1 MRPVN
6 KAYYA
11 GFTVLIVLLLGFAWV
26 YRQSIMSQLN
36 TQIRG
41 QFTVAER
48 LDQFGTS
55 ATQRLQV
62 YFQQANLDFPPP
74 KIALLAFK
82 DSKQLQL
89 YAPNKQGAWQWV
101 HTYPIQAAS
110 GGLGPKL
117 REGDKQVPEGLYQVE
132 LLNPN
137 SLFHVSLRL
146 NYPNA
151 FDKQMAALDGREQL
165 GGDIMIHGKAK
176 SIGCLAMGDP
186 AAEEY
191 PQGTG
196 LVFQRAGRGE
206 PSRKTDKNRF
216 HAIAF
221 QVEQAFPKDGG
232 EVQAGLANG
241 QNRQGG
247 LGMNLG
253 FQNGVPGKRRD
264 GRRNFQRNV
273 RLMKQAL
280 RDFGMT
286 RWNKERDGF

>member
-55 ATQRLQV
+55 AAQRLHA

-186 AAEEY
+186 AAEELFALAAWLGKDNLQVVIA
-191 PQGTG
+191 P
-196 LVFQRAGRGE
+196 
-206 PSRKTDKNRF
+206 TDLR
-216 HAIAF
+216 
-221 QVEQAFPKDGG
+221 QANAALPDNVPAWTQELYAQLKR
-232 EVQAGLANG
+232 ELANYPL
-241 QNRQGG
+241 NNH
-247 LGMNLG
+247 LS
-253 FQNGVPGKRRD
+253 
-264 GRRNFQRNV
+264 
-273 RLMKQAL
+273 
-280 RDFGMT
+280 
-286 RWNKERDGF
+286 E